1 MRSVPE
7 FARGLLA
14 RHGAVGLLQAWRM
27 LLAAVA
33 VAAFAASVDAGSD
46 EAPAATCT
54 TGDCVRA
61 AACEHP
67 SR

>member
-1 MRSVPE
+1 
-7 FARGLLA
+7 
-14 RHGAVGLLQAWRM
+14 M